1 MAGSFHGHS
10 PMKLRRCTTVM
21 FEPRE
26 EVRLDFAAM
35 LAGRTEPS
43 TTITWVALAAH
54 LEQPVPVTAAQR
66 ELLGGLG
73 SRFWTDAR
81 DIGCPPGDWQPL
93 LATGLLISDDDEHAA
108 HRQRDEGMR
117 DGHWWPLAALV
128 HRHARWRGVNSAAQ
142 MRDSHMVTVND
153 LRRQLGA
160 PPPAVQPHPGTY
172 QPLPT
177 VEATGYDQLLER
189 RTTCRNFDAARS
201 IDQAQL
207 AQLLQRT
214 VKAQAVVQMEA
225 DTTFLKKNVPSGG
238 GLHPTETY
246 LLVQRVEGLA
256 PGLYH
261 YHPVQHALVALPRHC
276 ERPLQDVAEAMLS
289 GQDWFSN
296 AAAHLVLVPR
306 FARTNWK
313 YRNHAKAYR
322 ALLLDVGHLS
332 QALYMAATE
341 AGLAAF
347 VTAAINEIDTEAVF
361 ALDGVT
367 QSPVAIVGVGWR
379 SDTLDTAEFDPN
391 KVVWP

>member
-1 MAGSFHGHS
+1 
-10 PMKLRRCTTVM
+10 MKLRRCTTVM

-26 EVRLDFAAM
+26 EVSLGLQAI
-35 LAGRTEPS
+35 LAGRAEV
-43 TTITWVALAAH
+43 TTKTTWLALAAH
-54 LEQPVPVTAAQR
+54 LDQAVPVSVAQR
-66 ELLGGLG
+66 ELLGALS
-73 SRFWTDAR
+73 SRQWTESSDMVATQADQDA
-81 DIGCPPGDWQPL
+81 L
-93 LATGLLISDDDEHAA
+93 LEAGLLISDSDEHAA

-128 HRHARWRGVNSAAQ
+128 HRHARWSGVNSAAQ
-142 MRDSHMVTVND
+142 MRDSTMLTAKD

-160 PPPAVQPHPGTY
+160 PPPVVQPHPGTY
-172 QPLPT
+172 QPLPA
-177 VEATGYDQLLER
+177 VNATGYDQLLER
-189 RTTCRNFDAARS
+189 RATCRNFDVARS

-214 VKAQAVVQMEA
+214 VMAQAVVQVEA
-225 DTTFLKKNVPSGG
+225 DTAFLKKNVPSGG

-261 YHPVQHALVALPRHC
+261 YHPVQHALVTLPRHC
-276 ERPLQDVAEAMLS
+276 DRPLQDVAEAMLS

>member
-1 MAGSFHGHS
+1 
-10 PMKLRRCTTVM
+10 MKLRRCTTVM

-26 EVRLDFAAM
+26 EVSLGLEAI
-35 LAGRTEPS
+35 LAGRADV
-43 TTITWVALAAH
+43 TTQTTWLALAAH
-54 LEQPVPVTAAQR
+54 LDQSVPVSPAQR
-66 ELLGGLG
+66 ELLGSLS
-73 SRFWTDAR
+73 SRQWTESSDVAGAR
-81 DIGCPPGDWQPL
+81 ADWEAL
-93 LATGLLISDDDEHAA
+93 LEAGLLISDGDEHAR

-128 HRHARWRGVNSAAQ
+128 HRHARWSGVNSAAQ
-142 MRDSHMVTVND
+142 MRDSAMVTAKD

-160 PPPAVQPHPGTY
+160 PPPTVQAHPGTY
-172 QPLPT
+172 QPLPA
-177 VEATGYDQLLER
+177 VGATAYDQLLER
-189 RTTCRNFDAARS
+189 RTTCRNFDATRPV
-201 IDQAQL
+201 DLEQL

-214 VKAQAVVQMEA
+214 VKAQAVVEMDA
-225 DTTFLKKNVPSGG
+225 DTAFLKKNVPSGG

-246 LLVQRVEGLA
+246 LLVQRVEGLE

-261 YHPVQHALVALPRHC
+261 YHPVQHALLALPRHC
-276 ERPLQDVAEAMLS
+276 ERPLRDVAEAMLS
-289 GQDWFSN
+289 GQDWFAD

-322 ALLLDVGHLS
+322 ALLLDVGHIS
-332 QALYMAATE
+332 QAVYMAATE

-347 VTAAINEIDTEAVF
+347 VTAAINEVDTEAVF

-367 QSPVAIVGVGWR
+367 QSPVAIMGVGWR
-379 SDTLDTAEFDPN
+379 SATLDTAEFDPN

>member
-1 MAGSFHGHS
+1 
-10 PMKLRRCTTVM
+10 MKLRRCTTVM

-26 EVRLDFAAM
+26 EVSFGLQAI
-35 LAGRTEPS
+35 LAGRAEV
-43 TTITWVALAAH
+43 TTRTTWVALAAH
-54 LEQPVPVTAAQR
+54 LEQAVLVSGAQR
-66 ELLGGLG
+66 ELLGALS
-73 SRFWTDAR
+73 SRQWTESSDVAAPQADLDA
-81 DIGCPPGDWQPL
+81 L
-93 LATGLLISDDDEHAA
+93 LEAGLLLSDGDDHAA
-108 HRQRDEGMR
+108 HRHRDEGMR
-117 DGHWWPLAALV
+117 DGHWWPLAALL
-128 HRHARWRGVNSAAQ
+128 HRHARWSGVNSAAQ
-142 MRDSHMVTVND
+142 MRDSAMVTAKD

-160 PPPAVQPHPGTY
+160 PPPAVQAHPGTY
-172 QPLPT
+172 QPLPG
-177 VEATGYDQLLER
+177 VAATGYDELLER
-189 RTTCRNFDAARS
+189 RATCRNFDTARG

-225 DTTFLKKNVPSGG
+225 DTAFLKKHVPSGG

-246 LLVQRVEGLA
+246 LLVQRVEGLE

-276 ERPLQDVAEAMLS
+276 DRPLQQVAEAMLS
-289 GQDWFSN
+289 GQDWFAN

-306 FARTNWK
+306 FARSNWK

-322 ALLLDVGHLS
+322 ALLLDVGHIS

-347 VTAAINEIDTEAVF
+347 VTAAINEVDTEAVF

-367 QSPVAIVGVGWR
+367 CSPVAIMGVGWR

>member
-1 MAGSFHGHS
+1 
-10 PMKLRRCTTVM
+10 MKLRRCTTVM

-26 EVRLDFAAM
+26 EVSFGLQAI
-35 LAGRTEPS
+35 LAGRAEV
-43 TTITWVALAAH
+43 TTRTTWLALAAH
-54 LEQPVPVTAAQR
+54 LDQAVPVSEAQR
-66 ELLGGLG
+66 ELLGTL
-73 SRFWTDAR
+73 SAREWTESSDLAATREALDA
-81 DIGCPPGDWQPL
+81 L
-93 LATGLLISDDDEHAA
+93 LAAGLLISDGDDHAA
-108 HRQRDEGMR
+108 HRHSDEGMR
-117 DGHWWPLAALV
+117 DGHWWPLAALL
-128 HRHARWRGVNSAAQ
+128 HRHARWSGVNSAAQ
-142 MRDSHMVTVND
+142 MRDSAMVTAKD

-160 PPPAVQPHPGTY
+160 PPPTVQTHPGTY
-172 QPLPT
+172 QPLPA
-177 VEATGYDQLLER
+177 VAATGYDELLER
-189 RTTCRNFDAARS
+189 RATCRNFDAARS
-201 IDQAQL
+201 IDLAQL

-225 DTTFLKKNVPSGG
+225 DTAFLKKHVPSGG

-276 ERPLQDVAEAMLS
+276 DRPLQEVAEAMLS
-289 GQDWFSN
+289 GQDWFAN

-306 FARTNWK
+306 FARTHWK

-322 ALLLDVGHLS
+322 ALLLDVGHIS

-347 VTAAINEIDTEAVF
+347 VTAAINEVDTEAVF

-367 QSPVAIVGVGWR
+367 QSPVAIMGVGWR
-379 SDTLDTAEFDPN
+379 SDRLDTAEFDPN

>member
-1 MAGSFHGHS
+1 
-10 PMKLRRCTTVM
+10 MKLRRCTTVM

-26 EVRLDFAAM
+26 EVSLDFTAM
-35 LAGRTEPS
+35 LAGRAEAS
-43 TTITWVALAAH
+43 TTTAWLALAAH
-54 LEQPVPVTAAQR
+54 LEHPVPVTAAQR
-66 ELLGGLG
+66 ELLGALG
-73 SRFWTDAR
+73 SRIWTDVS
-81 DIGCPPGDWQPL
+81 DISGEPGDWHSL
-93 LATGLLISDDDEHAA
+93 LAAGLLISDDAEHAA

-128 HRHARWRGVNSAAQ
+128 HRHARWSGVNSAAQ
-142 MRDSHMVTVND
+142 MRDSTMVTAKD

-160 PPPAVQPHPGTY
+160 PPPTVQAHPGTY
-172 QPLPT
+172 RPLPT
-177 VEATGYDQLLER
+177 VDATEYDLLLER
-189 RTTCRNFDAARS
+189 RTTCRNFDAARPV
-201 IDQAQL
+201 ALEQL

-214 VKAQAVVQMEA
+214 VKAQAVVEVEA
-225 DTTFLKKNVPSGG
+225 DTAFLKKNVPSGG

-246 LLVQRVEGLA
+246 LLVQRVEGLE

-276 ERPLQDVAEAMLS
+276 ERPLRDVAEAMLS
-289 GQDWFSN
+289 GQDWFAD

-322 ALLLDVGHLS
+322 ALLLDVGHIS
-332 QALYMAATE
+332 QAVYMAATE

-347 VTAAINEIDTEAVF
+347 VTAAINEVDTEAVF
-361 ALDGVT
+361 ALDGVS
-367 QSPVAIVGVGWR
+367 QSPVAIMGVGWR
-379 SDTLDTAEFDPN
+379 SATLDTAEFDPN